1 MAKVKFQMGDQE
13 MTWDMTTDPLIIL
26 LLREDNVSE
35 AEAFESTCKSAGA
48 VTKPE
53 ATKDK

>member
-1 MAKVKFQMGDQE
+1 MGDQE